1 MIGWPCGPCVVTE
14 SFFPDNTS
22 FIPKQGLF
30 SPGHLWLQFKFKAS
44 YISLYLFAVNQAI
57 FIMSRRTKVARTEA
71 DATDVAK
78 QIEVEDKEVTEKR
91 KYKDAHFANLK
102 EVIAARGAKGSVLI
116 IAIEPD
122 EEDEDEDESPDAVY
136 TKEQIDSLRHIL
148 VNKSREGF
156 INKAMA
162 MVFMDGEGTTSAG
175 NAVIM
180 SIIPWINKAKK
191 QKTNALRFD
200 ALFALTYAL
209 LQEDMWMHDNELYG
223 PGGNDFMLRHYLV

>member
-1 MIGWPCGPCVVTE
+1 
-14 SFFPDNTS
+14 
-22 FIPKQGLF
+22 
-30 SPGHLWLQFKFKAS
+30 
-44 YISLYLFAVNQAI
+44 
-57 FIMSRRTKVARTEA
+57 MSRRTKVARTEA

-91 KYKDAHFANLK
+91 KYKDAHFAKLK
-102 EVIAARGAKGSVLI
+102 EVISARGAKGSALI
-116 IAIEPD
+116 IAIEPN
-122 EEDEDEDESPDAVY
+122 EEDEDEDEGPDAVY

-200 ALFALTYAL
+200 ALFVLTYAL
-209 LQEDMWMHDNELYG
+209 LQEDLWMHDNELYG
-223 PGGNDFMLRHYLV
+223 PGESLEKGMVALGKAWSELLPLSDEELDIDPEYTRPGIIGLLERFKKEVEEVDSYENCKPIKWTK